1 MEGYSPE
8 RAGSNWR
15 DTVQRELALQI
26 IQLEGYSPERA
37 GSNWRDTV
45 QRELALQIAH
55 LGRGGIQSR
64 GRYAL
69 PFILNIDIV
78 LTM

>member
-45 QRELALQIAH
+45 QRELALQITNW
-55 LGRGGIQSR
+55 RIQSR

>member
-1 MEGYSPE
+1 MEGYSPERAGSNWRDTVQRELALQITQLEGYSPE

-37 GSNWRDTV
+37 GSRDNP
-45 QRELALQIAH
+45 I
-55 LGRGGIQSR
+55 GGIQSR
-64 GRYAL
+64 ESWL
-69 PFILNIDIV
+69 
-78 LTM
+78 